1 MILPAVGLIAGIVL
15 GLILQV
21 PVPALMARYLGIAL
35 LAALD
40 SSIGGLRAALGKEF
54 NEKLFMG
61 GFVVNTSIAALIVYI
76 GDNLGIEIYLAAVV
90 AFGVRIFQNLALIR
104 RHFFKAHHWE

>member
-1 MILPAVGLIAGIVL
+1 MLPVL
-15 GLILQV
+15 GLIIGIALGLALHV
-21 PVPALMARYLGIAL
+21 PVPAWMARYLGIAL

-40 SSIGGLRAALGKEF
+40 SALGGLRASLEEQF

-61 GFVVNTSIAALIVYI
+61 GFIVNTTIAGLIVYI

-90 AFGVRIFQNLALIR
+90 AFGVRLFQNLALIR
-104 RHFFKAHHWE
+104 RHFFQARHWE